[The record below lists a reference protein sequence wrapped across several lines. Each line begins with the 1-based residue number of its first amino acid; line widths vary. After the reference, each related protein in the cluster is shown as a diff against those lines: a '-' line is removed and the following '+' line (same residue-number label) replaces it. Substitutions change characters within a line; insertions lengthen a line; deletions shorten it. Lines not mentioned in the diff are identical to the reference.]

1 LKPHRSISAQT
12 KAGIKR
18 PQSRK
23 IVSLSAAQYGKA
35 QQPIEVSNSG
45 PSDLAFTPISAGFSA
60 AQMRDPLR
68 ARLAASNAVFR
79 YQPQIDLLTGR
90 VAGVEALLCV
100 PGLRE
105 YRPAVELAAEIEAA
119 GLGMALV
126 ERRLCDACRSMQ
138 RRSPVCRYDRI
149 CANLPK
155 RATGLLGLTRAPLSG
170 VCCRTERAD

>member
-79 YQPQIDLLTGR
+79 YQPQIDPLTGR

-105 YRPAVELAAEIEAA
+105 YRPAVELAAEIEARWA
-119 GLGMALV
+119 RNGA
-126 ERRLCDACRSMQ
+126 R
-138 RRSPVCRYDRI
+138 
-149 CANLPK
+149 
-155 RATGLLGLTRAPLSG
+155 RAPPLRRVPINAEAVACLSL
-170 VCCRTERAD
+170 

>member
-1 LKPHRSISAQT
+1 LR
-12 KAGIKR
+12 
-18 PQSRK
+18 
-23 IVSLSAAQYGKA
+23 

-79 YQPQIDLLTGR
+79 YQPQIDPLTGR

-105 YRPAVELAAEIEAA
+105 YRPAVELAAEIEARWA
-119 GLGMALV
+119 RNGA
-126 ERRLCDACRSMQ
+126 R
-138 RRSPVCRYDRI
+138 
-149 CANLPK
+149 
-155 RATGLLGLTRAPLSG
+155 RAPPLRRVPINAEAVACLSL
-170 VCCRTERAD
+170 